1 MNNKPMDRGVRKAP
15 RGMSAPKTFDQLGI
29 LVLDGSGSMQ
39 YGESARKV
47 TLAQEV
53 STAVKDTFTTFK
65 SSGQKKNFSFAV
77 VYYDNTAKVELPIT
91 EVKDLD
97 DMRAYD
103 PTTGMGGTTSIAEG
117 LKEAQKLAEAHLKG
131 QTPGGVKKT
140 VVIVILSDG
149 LDMTEQET
157 VAIANQLKQNQDILL
172 TACFFETLGGDE
184 DEMNQ
189 AANFLQSICTS
200 PNHFERVFDSE
211 KVRNFFVASVSNQ
224 KKI

>member
-1 MNNKPMDRGVRKAP
+1 MNKSQDRGVRRAP
-15 RGMSAPKTFDQLGI
+15 KGMSVPKTFDQLGI
-29 LVLDGSGSMQ
+29 LVLDGSGSMGF
-39 YGESARKV
+39 GESARKV

-65 SSGQKKNFSFAV
+65 ASAQKKNFSFAV
-77 VYYDNTAKVELPIT
+77 VYYDDTAKVELPIT

-103 PTTGMGGTTSIAEG
+103 PTTGMGGTTSIAAG
-117 LKEAQKLAEAHLKG
+117 LKEAQKLAEDHLKG
-131 QTPGGVKKT
+131 QTPGGIEKT

-157 VAIANQLKQNQDILL
+157 VAIANQLKQNSKVLL
-172 TACFFETLGGDE
+172 TACFFETLGGDI

-189 AANFLQSICTS
+189 AANFLQSICS
-200 PNHFERVFDSE
+200 APNYFEKVFDAE

-224 KKI
+224 KKL